1 MEIHNHHKPGQ
12 AAASASRSRTANA
25 TAARQA
31 KYDAHVKAIVPT
43 LKQARAFNV
52 ATAVHLANWLDCHGV
67 RAPDGGPWSKS
78 TMLRALR
85 RLRRLGLE
93 PVKVKPMPTVLDLTK
108 KTHMAIF
115 NEVMKGKGG

>member
-12 AAASASRSRTANA
+12 VAVSASRSQTAKA
-25 TAARQA
+25 TAIRQA
-31 KYDAHVKAIVPT
+31 KYDAHVKAIVPA

-52 ATAVHLANWLDCHGV
+52 ATATCLANWLDCHGV

-78 TMLRALR
+78 TMQRALR
-85 RLRRLGLE
+85 RLRQIGLE
-93 PVKVKPMPTVLDLTK
+93 PEKVKPVPTVLDLTK

-115 NEVMKGKGG
+115 NEVMKGNGG